1 MCTVTQL
8 RPELKERVTIDAKFP
23 WVSYNNVFE
32 YQQRMLDFYSARTQL
47 LHLVRPLPCERIDL
61 RYARGRVLAAEVSSP
76 TDIPS
81 FDNSA
86 MDGYAVAFDDLP
98 RDPIGAVL
106 NVAFESR
113 AGVAGPPL
121 EPRTAQRIFTGA
133 PLPEGADTV
142 IIQENVTR
150 QASSLVIN
158 QGPVRGA
165 NVRRRGEDLV
175 KGDVV
180 LSTGTRLTP
189 FQLSCLASLDTTTV
203 FVAQRPRVSI
213 VCTGDELRQA
223 GSPDRPGSIPESNA
237 VAIATLAE
245 AAGADVRLFPLSPD
259 RASELTSILTQALR
273 VSDVVVTIG
282 GVSVGDYDVVHT
294 ALEAAHVT
302 TSFWKVAI
310 KPGKPLTV
318 GQHGDTL
325 VLGLPGNPVS
335 AQVTASLFLLPTL
348 RALQGDSQ
356 PFPEFVPRRLTAD
369 LPQVPGRRGFYRAV
383 VSGDMATPHLKQGSG
398 AVNSMAFANALVTLH
413 ESANGARKGD
423 LVDTLLLSEL

>member
-1 MCTVTQL
+1 MTQL
-8 RPELKERVTIDAKFP
+8 RPKLKERATVTAKFP

-32 YQQRMLDFYSARTQL
+32 YQQRMLDFFAARTQL
-47 LHLVRPLPCERIDL
+47 LHLVRPLPCERMDL

-76 TDIPS
+76 RDIPS

-98 RDPIGAVL
+98 SNPVGSVL
-106 NVAFESR
+106 KVVGESR
-113 AGVAGPPL
+113 AGFAGPPL
-121 EPRTAQRIFTGA
+121 EPNTAQRIFTGA
-133 PLPEGADTV
+133 PLPQGADT
-142 IIQENVTR
+142 ILIQENVTR
-150 QASSLVIN
+150 QESNIVIN
-158 QGPVRGA
+158 EAPVRGVH
-165 NVRRRGEDLV
+165 VRKQGEDIV
-175 KGDVV
+175 KGGVV
-180 LSTGTRLTP
+180 LEAGTRLTP

-203 FVAQRPRVSI
+203 LVAQRPRVSI
-213 VCTGDELRQA
+213 VCTGDELRQP
-223 GSPDRPGSIPESNA
+223 GSTDRPGSIPESNA

-245 AAGADVRLFPLSPD
+245 AAGAEVRLFPLSPD
-259 RASELTSILTQALR
+259 RESELTSIVTQALR

-294 ALEAAHVT
+294 ALRAANVT
-302 TSFWKVAI
+302 TSFWKVGI

-318 GQHGDTL
+318 GQHEQTL

-348 RALQGDSQ
+348 RALQGDAQ
-356 PFPEFVPRRLTAD
+356 PYPGFVQRRLTAD

-383 VSGDMATPHLKQGSG
+383 VKGDEVTPHLKQGSG

-413 ESANGARKGD
+413 ESATGALAGE